1 MGTVPDWYGLGSA
14 AKWLNI
20 GVPELVE
27 RIERG
32 EELWLRWALC
42 ASNAEASA
50 QILMNERA
58 NS

>member
-1 MGTVPDWYGLGSA
+1 MGAVPDWYALGPA
-14 AKWLNI
+14 ARWLNI

-32 EELWLRWALC
+32 EELWLHWGLC

-50 QILMNERA
+50 EKQLNER
-58 NS
+58 NKG